1 MLICIGQIT
10 PGTGKVALVGAP
22 SWPLPKE
29 IVARVKPG
37 FGVPPDARAGDTSA
51 AASRLRDP
59 DKSKA
64 IPCRRWWQ
72 FVFKAAGPAGDK
84 VRRTGGV
91 NPAV

>member
-10 PGTGKVALVGAP
+10 PGAGKVALAGAP

-37 FGVPPDARAGDTSA
+37 FGVPTDARAGDTSA

-59 DKSKA
+59 EKSKP
-64 IPCRRWWQ
+64 IPSRRWWQ

-84 VRRTGGV
+84 VRRT
-91 NPAV
+91 